1 MRGLSE
7 NLQCK
12 NPSFFTKWCD
22 LLDLSYGRKL
32 LDMLYIDPRGVRG
45 GIALIFFWK
54 SVFEKHPS
62 DGGGQDNIEMLKV
75 QIICWAAILI
85 TTLHRYHPILV
96 VIVKFILVCNLVILL
111 LPKYFF
117 VNNQNAS
124 HPGQWPTDWN
134 TIEHTISRLTLEALP
149 WGSHR

>member
-45 GIALIFFWK
+45 GIALIFF
-54 SVFEKHPS
+54 EKMFLRNTLV
-62 DGGGQDNIEMLKV
+62 NIPLS
-75 QIICWAAILI
+75 
-85 TTLHRYHPILV
+85 RY
-96 VIVKFILVCNLVILL
+96 F
-111 LPKYFF
+111 Y
-117 VNNQNAS
+117 S
-124 HPGQWPTDWN
+124 
-134 TIEHTISRLTLEALP
+134 ALP
-149 WGSHR
+149 

>member
-1 MRGLSE
+1 M
-7 NLQCK
+7 
-12 NPSFFTKWCD
+12 D
-22 LLDLSYGRKL
+22 
-32 LDMLYIDPRGVRG
+32 
-45 GIALIFFWK
+45 ALRT
-54 SVFEKHPS
+54 

-124 HPGQWPTDWN
+124 HPGQWPTGHIETPLN
-134 TIEHTISRLTLEALP
+134 TP
-149 WGSHR
+149 FPD